1 MNTASASPIAG
12 KRTRNTG
19 IDCLKVIAI
28 LLVVISHV
36 TQTLCEP
43 SAYAA
48 SVDYIVPLENATTNL
63 SYLLLTLLRHA
74 GMLGNDI
81 FFFCSAWYLLESTGA
96 SARKIAHM
104 AADVWVVSVLF
115 LIGKAIGGGVPND
128 LIGEALT
135 PNYLSVNWYLTTYML
150 FYAVHPL
157 LNKIIAQLDRQGLL
171 KVCTCFTILYI
182 VVNLFTPWA
191 FFGNFLMN
199 WVAFYFDIAY
209 VKRYALHIVRDRRF
223 NRRLLAAG
231 VAGLVLLLLLLDLA
245 GLFIKPL
252 DGNLLVW
259 NGPCNPF
266 LLMITAALLN
276 LALGWKCDG
285 SLVRNISG
293 CSYLIYIIHENL
305 FVRLYLRPWI
315 WQWIHTTLGYDWV
328 LLWEVLY
335 VAGLFL
341 VAWLLS
347 VAYQHTLQK
356 PVWKLSDRIAEY
368 IAKCYQHYAARILA
382 KSE

>member
-12 KRTRNTG
+12 KRTRDTG

-48 SVDYIVPLENATTNL
+48 SVDYIVPLGNATTNL

-104 AADVWVVSVLF
+104 AADVWAVSVLF

-135 PNYLSVNWYLTTYML
+135 PNYSFTNWYLTTYML

-182 VVNLFTPWA
+182 VVNLFNPWA
-191 FFGNFLMN
+191 FSGSF
-199 WVAFYFDIAY
+199 FDE
-209 VKRYALHIVRDRRF
+209 
-223 NRRLLAAG
+223 
-231 VAGLVLLLLLLDLA
+231 
-245 GLFIKPL
+245 
-252 DGNLLVW
+252 
-259 NGPCNPF
+259 
-266 LLMITAALLN
+266 
-276 LALGWKCDG
+276 LG
-285 SLVRNISG
+285 
-293 CSYLIYIIHENL
+293 
-305 FVRLYLRPWI
+305 
-315 WQWIHTTLGYDWV
+315 
-328 LLWEVLY
+328 
-335 VAGLFL
+335 
-341 VAWLLS
+341 
-347 VAYQHTLQK
+347 
-356 PVWKLSDRIAEY
+356 
-368 IAKCYQHYAARILA
+368 RILF
-382 KSE
+382 